1 MAVLTKE
8 QWRECSNFNHG
19 GGSGC
24 WSNWGCSRACCP
36 ALLPASRAGAEDPT
50 ENFSIL
56 NGVTFLQRL
65 FIKGGGGHVV
75 LLTIPCLLLSH
86 LEAPR
91 HPIYNLLWGALS
103 ITFF

>member
-36 ALLPASRAGAEDPT
+36 ALLPASRAGAGDPT

-65 FIKGGGGHVV
+65 FIKGGGGTLCFLPFLACCLATWR
-75 LLTIPCLLLSH
+75 LLDIQFTTSFGEH
-86 LEAPR
+86 
-91 HPIYNLLWGALS
+91 
-103 ITFF
+103 